1 MTLNLRHY
9 WLVTLIVGALGG
21 GLAQW
26 AGWPLPWVIGSLLA
40 VLISR
45 CSGAMVPQI
54 PHGREAGQLIVA
66 VAIGCH
72 FTLPVMQQVV
82 AHLGLIVTAVL
93 LTLVLAL
100 GSVWLLHRWGVV
112 FGTAFF
118 ALMPANSTEM
128 VHLGRQRQADP
139 GLIAAAHSLRLLLIL
154 LAVPA
159 VAAFGLAHTAA
170 PTPLPVIWPW
180 LIFILGISLL
190 AAMGFKRCNLPN
202 PWTFGPFLICA
213 VGVACNNLSMSM
225 PGWLSGAGQLLI
237 GCALGAAFERS
248 FFRSAPGFLVK
259 VLVLLS
265 GSVIATALAA
275 WALGTWLGMP
285 WLSLALGMMPGSA
298 PEMSL
303 TAEALGLAVT
313 LVTAMQVMRMLL
325 IQAACLPLYRLLSCS
340 WIGVVSITAG
350 PVARE
355 LAPVTDSP
363 ATESNRM

>member
-1 MTLNLRHY
+1 MTLALFPY

-21 GLAQW
+21 SLASW

-40 VLISR
+40 VLLTR
-45 CSGAMVPQI
+45 CAGGPAPEI
-54 PHGREAGQLIVA
+54 PRGRQAGQLIVA

-72 FTLPVMQQVV
+72 FTLPVMQQVA

-100 GSVWLLHRWGVV
+100 CSVLILYRWGVP

-118 ALMPANSTEM
+118 ALMPANSSEM
-128 VHLGRQRQADP
+128 VHLGRQRQADT
-139 GLIAAAHSLRLLLIL
+139 GFIAAAHSVRLLLIL

-159 VAAFGLAHTAA
+159 IATFGISPAITQA
-170 PTPLPVIWPW
+170 PLPVIWPW
-180 LIFILGISLL
+180 LIFILAMAWL
-190 AAMGFKRCNLPN
+190 AALGFKRCNVPN

-213 VGVACNNLSMSM
+213 VGVGCNNLSMSM

-237 GCALGAAFERS
+237 GCALGAAFDS
-248 FFRSAPGFLVK
+248 GFFRRAPGFLLK
-259 VLVLLS
+259 VVVLMA
-265 GSVIATALAA
+265 GSVIATGLAA
-275 WALGTWLGMP
+275 WGLGTWLGLS

-313 LVTAMQVMRMLL
+313 LVTAMQVIRMLL
-325 IQAACLPLYRLLSCS
+325 IQAACLPLYRLLNQVPDERTSKRAAL
-340 WIGVVSITAG
+340 W
-350 PVARE
+350 
-355 LAPVTDSP
+355 
-363 ATESNRM
+363 